1 MADTPEGRSVS
12 RRDLVLLQRQVLQRE
27 LPVRVVT
34 SGLGYLLSGLFLPGW
49 VILACII
56 VHLTFEA
63 IGDRAMRDLD
73 PDAEPLRH
81 ALALAAI
88 FIVELAFT
96 APAALIWH
104 HPSPYAKAFAVG
116 LGTATVMHLSTIRA
130 IYLPIGRAG
139 MAAVTLA
146 AIATNTVFW
155 WQKGEGPLSPVA
167 IFSLLCILGT
177 ISYGLGALS
186 SNHELHRT
194 NAQEKARAEAANE
207 AKTRF
212 MAQMSHELRTPLNAI
227 LGLGRAELARSTDQ
241 TSRERLSVLIASAEG
256 LATLLDD
263 ILDVTAVDEGRLPL
277 RPAPTDLRAQL
288 AATVALFRPAAE
300 AAGVALSLDVAPE
313 VPGMAM
319 LDAKRLRQCLTN
331 LLSNALKHTTEG
343 EIVLS
348 ASVQAPAT
356 GVAAAP
362 MLRIDLTDTGT
373 GIAPDL
379 RERLFQRYVT
389 QDRTGHGRG
398 LGLSISRGLLRQMGG
413 DLALAPLTGAPGTGA
428 HFVLTLPLEPVAPAE
443 ASEAG
448 GRDTEGRDMGESA
461 SGGSGSGRS
470 GSGGREPATGP
481 DARLHGLRVLVV
493 DDIASNLMVARH
505 MLEQLGCGVSEARS
519 GTAALGLLGQDP
531 AGVVLLD
538 LNMPDM
544 DGTATLAAIRALPGG
559 GNVPVLAM
567 TAETGAAA
575 SGHLPDQGFDGFVG
589 KPVEAAILRAE
600 LLRVLSARARPDAIS
615 G

>member
-1 MADTPEGRSVS
+1 MADTPAGRSVS
-12 RRDLVLLQRQVLQRE
+12 RREMVLLQRQVLQRE
-27 LPVRVVT
+27 LHLRAVT
-34 SGLGYLLSGLFLPGW
+34 SGLAYLLSGLFLPGW
-49 VILACII
+49 VILACIA
-56 VHLTFEA
+56 VHLTAEA

-73 PDAEPLRH
+73 PDVEPLRH
-81 ALALAAI
+81 GLALAAI
-88 FIVELAFT
+88 FVVELAFT

-116 LGTATVMHLSTIRA
+116 LGTASVMHLSTIRA
-130 IYLPIGRAG
+130 IYLPIGHAG

-155 WQKGEGPLSPVA
+155 WQKGEGPFSPMA

-177 ISYGLGALS
+177 MSYGLGALT

-263 ILDVTAVDEGRLPL
+263 ILDVTAVDEGRLQL

-288 AATVALFRPAAE
+288 AATVGLFRPAAE

-313 VPGMAM
+313 VPEMAM

-348 ASVQAPAT
+348 ASVQAPPT
-356 GVAAAP
+356 GASAAP

-398 LGLSISRGLLRQMGG
+398 LGLAISRGLLRQMGG

-428 HFVLTLPLEPVAPAE
+428 HFVLTLPLEPVAQVE
-443 ASEAG
+443 TGEAG
-448 GRDTEGRDMGESA
+448 KGNAGA
-461 SGGSGSGRS
+461 SDAG
-470 GSGGREPATGP
+470 GP
-481 DARLHGLRVLVV
+481 DALLRGLRVLVV

-505 MLEQLGCGVSEARS
+505 MLEHLGCVVSEARS

-559 GNVPVLAM
+559 STLPVLAM
-567 TAETGAAA
+567 TAETGDAA

-589 KPVEAAILRAE
+589 KPVEAAILRTE
-600 LLRVLSARARPDAIS
+600 LLRVLSDRATPDATQ